1 MKTFFMIS
9 FAVAALAEVAVV
21 AMLVLQ
27 AVRQKP
33 PMASDR
39 PVVRVNDAVAAAC
52 LFGGSM
58 VISGVVTHGW
68 GDFDGTDLLLF
79 AATFGVVTAAL
90 MERVRTKTTVANAA
104 YVIPVGFGVIAG
116 LVGSSL

>member
-9 FAVAALAEVAVV
+9 FAVAALAEVVVV

-33 PMASDR
+33 HMASDR
-39 PVVRVNDAVAAAC
+39 AIVRVNEVVAAAS

-58 VISGVVTHGW
+58 VISGVITHGW
-68 GDFDGTDLLLF
+68 GDIDSTDLLLF

-90 MERVRTKTTVANAA
+90 IERVRTKTTVANAA
-104 YVIPVGFGVIAG
+104 YAIPVGFGVIAG